1 MDGLATNF
9 LSWTIG
15 TGCIGQ
21 ATLGPGTF
29 TGDTKPGLN
38 NSGWD
43 EGRVVTGDSTVGAE
57 EGGGEANGGTMLAA
71 SSCSAILAPVKMNK
85 SVRICQHCMTN
96 LSNFGWTPLLRKTM
110 SWS

>member
-1 MDGLATNF
+1 MDGPATNF

-43 EGRVVTGDSTVGAE
+43 EGRVVTGD
-57 EGGGEANGGTMLAA
+57 
-71 SSCSAILAPVKMNK
+71 
-85 SVRICQHCMTN
+85 
-96 LSNFGWTPLLRKTM
+96 
-110 SWS
+110 